1 MSREN
6 PVWGNS
12 PLILAIE
19 TSTALLGVAVVRG
32 QEVLWEA
39 TIVEPRAHSSKLL
52 PLCSSALTEVG
63 AGPKDLSAIA
73 VSSGPGSFTGLRIG
87 FATAQGLAAGAG
99 AGIIPVPTFE
109 ALLRQSRGVPTLA
122 IVQGRAKAQTVT
134 ALYTWASAP
143 SVLQG
148 DEFAPRY
155 GYFEVM
161 PPAAVGMEEFLREI
175 PSRVSGPVHVAG
187 DAAAEFSAYSQA
199 EGRNGPK
206 GLELIRVADRAR
218 LPLPSVVGLIASR
231 MFEEGKVVPPEEAV
245 PRYYRRSQAEV
256 KALQNYPEIHIEK
269 MTLEDLDRVLE
280 IEALSYKTP
289 WSRRAFTSEVTENSY
304 AHYYV
309 CRVDGR
315 IIGYV
320 GMWVILDEAHI
331 TNIAVDPESR
341 RQRVAQRLLEAMFE
355 KAKESG
361 ANRMTLE
368 VRVSNL
374 GAQTLYKKI
383 GFAERGL
390 RKGYYSDTNEDAI
403 IMWKDDLG
411 PQKPKEERVKWMV

>member
-1 MSREN
+1 M
-6 PVWGNS
+6 
-12 PLILAIE
+12 L
-19 TSTALLGVAVVRG
+19 
-32 QEVLWEA
+32 
-39 TIVEPRAHSSKLL
+39 
-52 PLCSSALTEVG
+52 
-63 AGPKDLSAIA
+63 
-73 VSSGPGSFTGLRIG
+73 F
-87 FATAQGLAAGAG
+87 
-99 AGIIPVPTFE
+99 
-109 ALLRQSRGVPTLA
+109 
-122 IVQGRAKAQTVT
+122 
-134 ALYTWASAP
+134 
-143 SVLQG
+143 
-148 DEFAPRY
+148 
-155 GYFEVM
+155 
-161 PPAAVGMEEFLREI
+161 
-175 PSRVSGPVHVAG
+175 
-187 DAAAEFSAYSQA
+187 
-199 EGRNGPK
+199 
-206 GLELIRVADRAR
+206 
-218 LPLPSVVGLIASR
+218 
-231 MFEEGKVVPPEEAV
+231 
-245 PRYYRRSQAEV
+245 RS
-256 KALQNYPEIHIEK
+256 
-269 MTLEDLDRVLE
+269 E